1 MNYLRTEGGHFQF
14 KTFIFN
20 SYSQNPSYGNAAE
33 VEEDLLKQKNELRVK
48 EWLCSVA
55 KEQVGL
61 TELQTVTWKNA
72 PG

>member
-1 MNYLRTEGGHFQF
+1 MFFT
-14 KTFIFN
+14 

-55 KEQVGL
+55 KEQVGF
-61 TELQTVTWKNA
+61 TRGKNRSA
-72 PG
+72 AIIIQILLLICGKEI

>member
-1 MNYLRTEGGHFQF
+1 MNTLFTSYL
-14 KTFIFN
+14 
-20 SYSQNPSYGNAAE
+20 QNPSYGNAAE

-61 TELQTVTWKNA
+61 TRRIKEKKTGLLQ
-72 PG
+72 